1 LQFSAE
7 RTRCRRV
14 SPDSDQ
20 LRAGV
25 ERSSLSR
32 TGIKAK
38 NAVRHGKAMTTNARL
53 AVHAGTGM
61 RMRRIRS
68 AHRTNKPYARS
79 SAASAIT
86 VSHAS
91 CSHASCRMSAA
102 LKRVGAQAD
111 RLGGR
116 FAGSFAGKVPVR
128 YFGDRSLDQPR
139 ANHSLS
145 DGNLAADDNW
155 PRVLPK
161 PAHRFRDQC
170 SRTNP
175 RTIAMVAR
183 HTRQSPPTA
192 LGSRRSQ

>member
-1 LQFSAE
+1 
-7 RTRCRRV
+7 
-14 SPDSDQ
+14 
-20 LRAGV
+20 
-25 ERSSLSR
+25 
-32 TGIKAK
+32 
-38 NAVRHGKAMTTNARL
+38 MTTNARL

-79 SAASAIT
+79 LAASTIT
-86 VSHAS
+86 VSHATCRS
-91 CSHASCRMSAA
+91 CGMSAA

-155 PRVLPK
+155 PRALPK